1 MQFPA
6 MIAFEY
12 SDHDAEGFPTAVAW
26 TLDTAQY
33 KAVLMQ
39 PDEHWLATLKEDSTA
54 LERPVTELLEMGEN
68 LADIGQELVADC
80 PPGAVFAEDPDMT
93 LAMLERLFDAL
104 GQENPYQVEPILA
117 LFGPW
122 PHAEIDRTRRLYMDR
137 LDLSPH
143 IAEQNILLWRATYA
157 HLMQE
162 AHIMTSDTEAEDGP
176 TSPSP
181 DE

>member
-12 SDHDAEGFPTAVAW
+12 SDHDIDGFPTAIAW
-26 TLDTAQY
+26 TLESALY
-33 KAVLMQ
+33 KAALIQ
-39 PDEHWLATLKEDSTA
+39 PDDQWLATMKDDSTA
-54 LERPVTELLEMGEN
+54 LERPVSELLEMGEN
-68 LADIGQELVADC
+68 LADVIQELTTDC
-80 PPGAVFAEDPDMT
+80 PNGPLMAEDPEMAQ
-93 LAMLERLFDAL
+93 AMLEQLFSAAGHD
-104 GQENPYQVEPILA
+104 NPYQVEPIVS

-122 PHAEIDRTRRLYMDR
+122 PPEDIDRTRRLYLDR

-162 AHIMTSDTEAEDGP
+162 AQIMTSDDEPDGEP

-181 DE
+181 RE